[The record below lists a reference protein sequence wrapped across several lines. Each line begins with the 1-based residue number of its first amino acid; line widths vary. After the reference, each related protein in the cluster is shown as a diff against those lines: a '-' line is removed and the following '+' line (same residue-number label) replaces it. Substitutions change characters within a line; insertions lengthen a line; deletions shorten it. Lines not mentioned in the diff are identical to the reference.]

1 MGEFTSL
8 HLHGETL
15 AGVFIETLGFV
26 IVRVG
31 AQEAVLSPRFDR
43 AGMHVEQACHFVERE
58 QPARSQAVIA

>member
-1 MGEFTSL
+1 MGEFAPL

-31 AQEAVLSPRFDR
+31 AQEAALGPGFDR
-43 AGMHVEQACHFVERE
+43 AGMHGEEARHLVERQ
-58 QPARSQAVIA
+58 QPTRP